1 MINNELFCDQK
12 IVTQVYTVYT
22 TGDYA
27 VKHANYKDLSHKK
40 MNIENRY
47 ALLTSNPTKS
57 KRKKVLRS
65 GKYSQNLQSSSYS
78 YTLNKFLNYLT

>member
-1 MINNELFCDQK
+1 M
-12 IVTQVYTVYT
+12 VYT

-47 ALLTSNPTKS
+47 TLLTSNPIKFE
-57 KRKKVLRS
+57 RKKV
-65 GKYSQNLQSSSYS
+65 
-78 YTLNKFLNYLT
+78 